1 MDNDLI
7 FPPLDTN
14 ALMVAVL
21 SPVLNQWVADTVAFH
36 QSRLKLAGLVEP
48 GRPRL
53 SLDDCRRQAEDFRDL
68 VLRSVQG
75 GQWHVTVTFDGR
87 SRRPENALS
96 TFPIESLERLG
107 ELQKLGLLA
116 GLRLVWPKELAHLD
130 GWGMGMDSPAQRDA
144 GPIRWPNLDP
154 LSDESTDDDSD
165 DSGEGSGQRPS
176 PFGTPRRRGR
186 PGDKCAIS

>member
-1 MDNDLI
+1 MDNDLN
-7 FPPLDTN
+7 FPPLDTS
-14 ALMVAVL
+14 ALMVAAL

-48 GRPRL
+48 GQPRL

-68 VLRSVQG
+68 VLRSVQE
-75 GQWHVTVTFDGR
+75 GQWHVAMPFYGK
-87 SRRPENALS
+87 SRLPENALS

-116 GLRLVWPKELAHLD
+116 GLRLVWPKELAYL
-130 GWGMGMDSPAQRDA
+130 GAWGMDSPAPRDT
-144 GPIRWPNLDP
+144 GLIRLPNLDQ

-165 DSGEGSGQRPS
+165 DRSEGDGPLPTPS
-176 PFGTPRRRGR
+176 GTPRRRGR